1 MPSLNDYATANSIE
15 HFIQYYTFFSTV
27 ALLLNAIRFFFYIFI
42 KSDSSQ
48 DEIKDLK
55 EQVEN
60 LNNILEEVIKHVTRD
75 QTNYDEEKAEFVE
88 EVDEK
93 QPPATSKCAS
103 ANILSVSTGAYMF
116 MVAPNSISFAGV
128 LSFTTFFVTGTATV

>member
-93 QPPATSKCAS
+93 QPPATNEAKED
-103 ANILSVSTGAYMF
+103 
-116 MVAPNSISFAGV
+116 
-128 LSFTTFFVTGTATV
+128 